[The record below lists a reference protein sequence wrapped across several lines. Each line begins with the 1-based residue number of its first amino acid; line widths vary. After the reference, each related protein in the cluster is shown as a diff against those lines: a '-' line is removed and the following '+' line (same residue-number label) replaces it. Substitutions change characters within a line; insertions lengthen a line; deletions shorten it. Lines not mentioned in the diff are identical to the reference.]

1 MFLQKQIQPVETVQS
16 AAMRTATHSICF
28 KTLMMPSY
36 FRTNFIWIS
45 FVAPPIWVSKA
56 IYRQRVKRRK
66 LPANNRLCT
75 RVSITAAEI
84 REWMVVTVVIFVE
97 NWTRHIW
104 EKIIGSLDT
113 RPIILFLCPI
123 GVNGNSFKVDAFVV
137 RELAGSTIPACSAR
151 ICSMILLG

>member
-1 MFLQKQIQPVETVQS
+1 MFPQKQIQPIETVQS
-16 AAMRTATHSICF
+16 AAMRTATQSICF

-45 FVAPPIWVSKA
+45 FVAPPILVSKA

-66 LPANNRLCT
+66 LLANNRLCT
-75 RVSITAAEI
+75 RVSITATEI

-97 NWTRHIW
+97 NWTRQIW
-104 EKIIGSLDT
+104 GKIIGSLDT

-123 GVNGNSFKVDAFVV
+123 EVNGRSLKVDAFVV
-137 RELAGSTIPACSAR
+137 WEWGLIIIENAQVAQQRC
-151 ICSMILLG
+151 